1 MKVAFYTLGCKT
13 NQFETQAMERLF
25 EQRGHEI
32 VDFEEIADVYIVN
45 TCTVTALSDKKSRNA
60 ARRCKKRNPAA
71 TLIVCGC
78 YSQSAP
84 QEARELCGADIVVG
98 TDGKGTIVDLAEGT
112 LSAPPS
118 FEPAQREERQFELL
132 PAGGLRGR
140 TRALLKVQDGCQ
152 NFCSYCII
160 PYARGRCRS
169 IPLDQAAAQAAEL
182 ESQGYCEIVVTGI
195 EVSSYGLDLPGRP
208 SPAALLAAVCRAAPQ
223 TRIRVGSLEPRTIT
237 PEFLQTVASLP
248 NLCPHFHLSLQS
260 GCDSTLKR
268 MNRKYTTDR
277 YAQSVEWLRQAF
289 PGCAVT
295 TDLIVGFPGET
306 EQDFQQSLDFVR
318 RQALAQIHVFPYS
331 RRKGTPAYSM
341 PDQISQEEKKERA
354 RLAGMAAAS
363 LRRSFLESKLG
374 QTLSVLFERPKHGF
388 FTGFSPEYCDVQ
400 VLAEKGVDLRNQVRQ
415 VFIIGCGMGYL
426 TGRLNETNEPI
437 SSDI

>member
-32 VDFEEIADVYIVN
+32 VEFEDIADVYIVN
-45 TCTVTALSDKKSRNA
+45 TCTVTAMSDKKSRNA
-60 ARRCKKRNPAA
+60 ARRCKKRNPEA

-84 QEARELCGADIVVG
+84 QEVRELCGADVVVG
-98 TDGKGTIVDLAEGT
+98 TDGKGKIVDLAEGA
-112 LSAPPS
+112 LAAPLPPG
-118 FEPAQREERQFELL
+118 PAQKEERQFELL
-132 PAGGLRGR
+132 PAGGLKGR

-152 NFCSYCII
+152 NFCSYCVI

-169 IPLDQAAAQAAEL
+169 IPLEQAAAQAAGL
-182 ESQGYCEIVVTGI
+182 EAQGYCEIVVTGI

-208 SPAALLAAVCRAAPQ
+208 SPADLLAAVCRAAPRA
-223 TRIRVGSLEPRTIT
+223 RIRVGSLEPRTIT
-237 PEFLQTVASLP
+237 PEFVETAASLP

-260 GCDSTLKR
+260 GCDATLKR
-268 MNRKYTTDR
+268 MNRKYTTER
-277 YAQSVEWLRQAF
+277 YLQSVDWLRQAF
-289 PGCAVT
+289 PGCAVA

-306 EQDFQQSLDFVR
+306 ERDFQQSLDFIC
-318 RQALAQIHVFPYS
+318 QCALAQIHVFPYS

-341 PDQISQEEKKERA
+341 PDQISREEKEERA
-354 RLAGMAAAS
+354 RLAGMKAAA
-363 LRRSFLESKLG
+363 LRQIFLESKPG

-400 VLAEKGVDLRNQVRQ
+400 VPAAEGLNLRNQVRQ
-415 VFIIGCGMGYL
+415 VSIIGCGMGYL
-426 TGRLNETNEPI
+426 TGRLAETNKPTA
-437 SSDI
+437 